1 MRSKGGYRA
10 GPGRPGQ
17 VFPGPGR
24 PVGPEARARARPII
38 LLGRAGSGTGPRHR
52 KFGPAR
58 PVWQTGPVPSSQV
71 QDATRMKKFFDCRK
85 IKRKIKKSIDCLL
98 EKQKPSRKYA
108 RGATNLCGDRYEYE
122 DMRGKAT
129 ERARDISGEPS
140 FERRKEWGRRD
151 DRERGGVDKEDDG
164 MGFRKRRIRVEVG
177 DAVLLDDILQ
187 KPINLMMGR
196 RYSHVGKD
204 GDVIDCVD
212 IYAQPAFD
220 NPLLKD
226 HKIQV
231 RPSFVPLGLELAN
244 SSGTHVSLSNWRK
257 SGSCPA
263 GTVPILRSVS
273 DLRPGHALSHASLK
287 ITKDD
292 PIDYSAEKIQEVN
305 PALFGDY
312 QTRIFLQWH
321 VSLSLFLSLIC
332 GASLFLN
339 HANIT
344 RSVNRQSSSTAP
356 CYNLNCGGFV
366 QTGEDITIGQTV
378 ATSMKG
384 DKKHQYTLKFAI
396 FKDMKTGNWILT
408 VDGKQVG
415 YWPGKLF
422 SHLNNWAN
430 TTIYGGSVT
439 DTFPG
444 GLHTETQ
451 MGSGEPP
458 SKKDDNYGTVS
469 FAGDIRYMNG
479 DGEFKRLPKH
489 EALITNSNCYDL
501 IYQTHMFK
509 DHIYFGGHGHGPDC
523 E

>member
-1 MRSKGGYRA
+1 MFPFLVLALLLCSSVEGRSF
-10 GPGRPGQ
+10 GRKAY
-17 VFPGPGR
+17 
-24 PVGPEARARARPII
+24 ELARP
-38 LLGRAGSGTGPRHR
+38 AT
-52 KFGPAR
+52 
-58 PVWQTGPVPSSQV
+58 VPS
-71 QDATRMKKFFDCRK
+71 
-85 IKRKIKKSIDCLL
+85 
-98 EKQKPSRKYA
+98 KQP
-108 RGATNLCGDRYEYE
+108 
-122 DMRGKAT
+122 
-129 ERARDISGEPS
+129 
-140 FERRKEWGRRD
+140 
-151 DRERGGVDKEDDG
+151 
-164 MGFRKRRIRVEVG
+164 
-177 DAVLLDDILQ
+177 VLTIH
-187 KPINLMMGR
+187 
-196 RYSHVGKD
+196 SKD

-231 RPSFVPLGLELAN
+231 RPSFVPEGLEQTN
-244 SSGTHVSLSNWRK
+244 SSRTHRSLSNWRK

-263 GTVPILRSVS
+263 GTVPILRSVPN
-273 DLRPGHALSHASLK
+273 LRPGHTLPHASLK
-287 ITKDD
+287 ITNDD
-292 PIDYSAEKIQEVN
+292 PIDYAAEKIQENAWLRGVFPKGYGVFGASAELNVWNPHVASINETSLSAIVVNAGVKDTESLWAGWAVN

-321 VSLSLFLSLIC
+321 
-332 GASLFLN
+332 
-339 HANIT
+339 
-344 RSVNRQSSSTAP
+344 SSSTAP

-366 QTGEDITIGQTV
+366 QTGEDITIGQTI
-378 ATSMKG
+378 ATSRKG

-408 VDGKQVG
+408 VDDKQVG

-422 SHLNNWAN
+422 SHLSSWAN

-439 DTFPG
+439 DTFPR

-479 DGEFKRLPKH
+479 DGKFKRLPDH
-489 EALITNSNCYDL
+489 EALISNSNCYDL

-509 DHIYFGGHGHGPDC
+509 DHIYFGGQGHGPDC